1 MRKKGSTKTKFTVI
15 IGYALVVGVLVFGL
29 VALYNNLVDYS
40 NKRIDNQDLSE
51 LLVVSNTLSLLYE
64 IESDQNLM
72 TPESAERYFQKYDSI
87 VPVIHANLNELKET
101 ATDTLRVVKL
111 DSIKLLVD
119 RKKENL
125 LEMAVLLD
133 SIRQSPRITRTTE
146 SSYVPRELN
155 REISDYLEGR
165 NLNVPE
171 GNRSDTS
178 VVVGERKG
186 FLNRMRDAITGR
198 PDSTIVI
205 ESRSVVADQEFRLIV
220 DTIINK
226 VRYSETLDLERQRY
240 FQQAFFERQEMI
252 SHTNRML
259 TMRIDDLLKGIEQ
272 EEMAKSV
279 QLLIDKE
286 EALSRS
292 ENTMHVAS
300 LAAVLIAV
308 VFGVLFLIDINKSQ
322 RYRRQ
327 LEASNRRVTEL
338 LAARERLMLTIS
350 HDIKAPMSSILGYL
364 ELMIGGIGKK
374 RENDES
380 GIIDSDKLDSDK
392 LDSNKVGKGEPQK
405 VTEYLTNMQHSGQH
419 VLQLV
424 STLLD
429 YHKLESGT
437 WQLKRSNVGL
447 RVLIDET
454 TRSFKPM
461 AVLKGLEYRV
471 ENELPEAVDY
481 YTDPYVTRQVMSNL
495 ISNAIKYTLE
505 GTVAVVAREEEREN
519 GIHLVFT
526 VSDTGLGMDSEEQQV
541 IFQDFKQLDNTP
553 GQAERVEGS
562 GLGLAI
568 TKRFV
573 ETMEGDIQLE
583 SEKGVGSR
591 FTIDLPIEPSRETTT
606 LEGDEKDSSGA
617 SASISLSV
625 LVVDDDPVQ
634 LKMTSEMLAAI
645 NMKGVTEQNPEKVLQ
660 LLEEQAFDVLL
671 IDLQMPGTDGVT
683 LVNRIRESGLNR
695 AQELP
700 IIALSARSDIL
711 ESELQSL
718 GFSGFLI
725 KPFSSEQLYGK
736 LLRLTGGYSH
746 GYSHGKAS
754 MGSFTDDAPKQ
765 GEVVG
770 VEALIHFVKED
781 KATSIEILQS
791 FSEETTR
798 HIASLKTAF
807 VDKDAKAA
815 GKIAHKIL
823 PLARMMGD
831 ESLIM
836 KLEHLE
842 KEEMLPPEGQQ
853 SVATLL
859 EEQVKEAG
867 RLIEE
872 IEGHKDKEAGMQ

>member
-1 MRKKGSTKTKFTVI
+1 MKKKGSTKTKFTVI

-64 IESDQNLM
+64 IESEQNLM

-87 VPVIHANLNELKET
+87 VPVIHANLNELKES

-111 DSIKLLVD
+111 DSIEFLVD
-119 RKKENL
+119 MKKENL

-364 ELMIGGIGKK
+364 ELMIGEIGKK
-374 RENDES
+374 REKDES

-471 ENELPEAVDY
+471 ENELPEAFDY

-553 GQAERVEGS
+553 GQTERVEGS

-591 FTIDLPIEPSRETTT
+591 FTIDIPIEPAREVTT

>member
-1 MRKKGSTKTKFTVI
+1 M
-15 IGYALVVGVLVFGL
+15 LVFGL

-64 IESDQNLM
+64 IESEQNLM

-101 ATDTLRVVKL
+101 ATDTFRVVKL
-111 DSIKLLVD
+111 DSIEFLVD
-119 RKKENL
+119 MKKENL

-133 SIRQSPRITRTTE
+133 SIRQSPRINRVTE

-155 REISDYLEGR
+155 REISNYLEGR

-171 GNRSDTS
+171 ENRSDTS

-205 ESRSVVADQEFRLIV
+205 ESRSVVADQEFKLIV

-338 LAARERLMLTIS
+338 LAAQERLMLTIS

-374 RENDES
+374 ESGFEKEDGIESDQSDRSKKENDES
-380 GIIDSDKLDSDK
+380 GRIDSDKLDSDK
-392 LDSNKVGKGEPQK
+392 VDKVEPQK

-437 WQLKRSNVGL
+437 WQLKKSNVGL
-447 RVLIDET
+447 RGLIDET

-461 AVLKGLEYRV
+461 AVLKGLEYRI

-481 YTDPYVTRQVMSNL
+481 YTDPYVTRQVISNL

-505 GTVAVVAREEEREN
+505 GTVAVSAREEARED
-519 GIHLVFT
+519 GIHFVFT
-526 VSDTGLGMDSEEQQV
+526 VSDTGPGMDSEEQQV
-541 IFQDFKQLDNTP
+541 IFQDFKQLDNIPDQT
-553 GQAERVEGS
+553 ERVEGS

-573 ETMEGDIQLE
+573 ETMEGGIHLE
-583 SEKGVGSR
+583 SEKGVGSL
-591 FTIDLPIEPSRETTT
+591 FTIDLPIESAREVTT
-606 LEGDEKDSSGA
+606 LEGDEKDSHVEG
-617 SASISLSV
+617 ISPIQEEIKIRDLSV

-634 LKMTSEMLAAI
+634 LKMTSEMLAAM
-645 NMKGVTEQNPEKVLQ
+645 NVKGVTEQNPEKVLQ
-660 LLEEQAFDVLL
+660 LLQEQSFDILL
-671 IDLQMPGTDGVT
+671 VDLQMPGIDGLT

-711 ESELQSL
+711 EAELQSL

-736 LLRLTGGYSH
+736 LLRYTGGYTH
-746 GYSHGKAS
+746 GYIHGKKS
-754 MGSFTDDAPKQ
+754 VGSFTDNAPKQ
-765 GEVVG
+765 GKVVG

-807 VDKDAKAA
+807 ADNDAKAA
-815 GKIAHKIL
+815 GKTAHTIL

-831 ESLIM
+831 ESLIL

-842 KEEMLPPEGQQ
+842 KEESLPPEDEQ

-859 EEQVKEAG
+859 EEQVRDAI

-872 IEGHKDKEAGMQ
+872 IEGRKDKEAGM